1 MNDIIMPVSGGP
13 KNSKTIKHEGDNIDF
28 QNIEEGKEITEKK
41 SRWKRL
47 FR

>member
-1 MNDIIMPVSGGP
+1 MNKIIMPVSGGP
-13 KNSKTIKHEGDNIDF
+13 KNSKTIKHEGDDF
-28 QNIEEGKEITEKK
+28 DFENIEEGKEIPEKK